1 MTLSSKRELIQAIR
15 KVYRKS
21 SKAQKSS
28 HLDHLELA
36 TGLKRNYLNRL
47 LLQGYKAK
55 RRKPGR
61 KSRYASDPEFME
73 ALKRIWV
80 ATRYLSGKLLKRSI
94 KFYTTTYEMHRGV
107 LAADVSEKLRR
118 ISPATIDRIL
128 LPTKPQLGKG
138 KSTTSSDPHFR
149 DMITICLAQWEQR
162 EPGHLEEDL
171 VAHCGN
177 TTAGVTSTH

>member
-15 KVYRKS
+15 KVYRRS
-21 SKAQKSS
+21 TKAQKSS

-73 ALKRIWV
+73 AYKRLRQKRDASLKTMDYTPSAVIWRPLNS
-80 ATRYLSGKLLKRSI
+80 AMSHIYFEPYR
-94 KFYTTTYEMHRGV
+94 
-107 LAADVSEKLRR
+107 LR
-118 ISPATIDRIL
+118 
-128 LPTKPQLGKG
+128 
-138 KSTTSSDPHFR
+138 
-149 DMITICLAQWEQR
+149 
-162 EPGHLEEDL
+162 HLFD
-171 VAHCGN
+171 
-177 TTAGVTSTH
+177 